1 MYSHLFF
8 MLELHAYMRIPTP
21 LIVRGSPAPATV
33 FNPSTQSIGLSLS
46 LGMSNGFQRSFE
58 INNIYSL
65 QQLLNQHLK
74 LIWFI
79 LYDYYSFILPTWF
92 GLLGCS
98 FRFGG
103 KFLFDVY
110 GSYGKWQTEGLI
122 LYNQLRT
129 LSFLGTDVEKGMN
142 SIESYFS
149 YFEIYWS
156 FI

>member
-33 FNPSTQSIGLSLS
+33 FSPSTQSIGLSLS

-58 INNIYSL
+58 IYDIYIL
-65 QQLLNQHLK
+65 QHL
-74 LIWFI
+74 LIRY
-79 LYDYYSFILPTWF
+79 LKVLSDLSPKNYYGLILPTWF

-103 KFLFDVY
+103 KFSFAIY
-110 GSYGKWQTEGLI
+110 GSYGRWQTEGRI

-129 LSFLGTDVEKGMN
+129 LSFLGTDGRK
-142 SIESYFS
+142 
-149 YFEIYWS
+149 EIN
-156 FI
+156 II

>member
-33 FNPSTQSIGLSLS
+33 FSPSTQSIGLSLS

-58 INNIYSL
+58 MYNIYSL
-65 QQLLNQHLK
+65 QHLLNRYLK
-74 LIWFI
+74 LIRCVP
-79 LYDYYSFILPTWF
+79 LKYYSFILPTWF

-129 LSFLGTDVEKGMN
+129 LSFLGTDVEKAIN
-142 SIESYFS
+142 SIESY
-149 YFEIYWS
+149 
-156 FI
+156 

>member
-33 FNPSTQSIGLSLS
+33 FSPSTQSIGLSLS

-58 INNIYSL
+58 IYDIYIL
-65 QQLLNQHLK
+65 QHL
-74 LIWFI
+74 LIRYLI
-79 LYDYYSFILPTWF
+79 SDLSPKNYYGLILPTWF

-103 KFLFDVY
+103 KFAFAMQGPY
-110 GSYGKWQTEGLI
+110 GRWQTEGRI

-129 LSFLGTDVEKGMN
+129 LSFLATDEKKKIN
-142 SIESYFS
+142 I
-149 YFEIYWS
+149 IYCYC
-156 FI
+156 